1 MASLQFSPA
10 TDFSIAELARLF
22 TAGFEGYLIPV
33 AVGPELLAR
42 IIRRDGTDLSRSLVA
57 VRESEP
63 VGLAMVAPRYE
74 RIRLAGM
81 GIVPG
86 ARRTGVGRA
95 LLTEFLTRAK
105 AEAFEQAWLEVF
117 EQNIAALSLY
127 QSAGFTMV
135 QRLYGYTREPMP
147 PIAAGE
153 LREVSLGGYVAA
165 LKLEKA
171 QLPWVQSPEQATTI
185 ALPNRAWTLD
195 GDCIAVFAAPPAVG
209 PIGLMGL
216 YTRPEARQQGK
227 ARRLLH
233 TIQARYP
240 GRRWG
245 IPQVTPESMAPFFEG
260 LGFSRSELNQFEMR
274 LMLDR

>member
-22 TAGFEGYLIPV
+22 TAGFEGYLVPV

-57 VRESEP
+57 RRDSEP
-63 VGLAMVAPRYE
+63 VGLAMIAPRFE
-74 RIRLAGM
+74 RVRLAGM
-81 GIVPG
+81 GIVPS

-105 AEAFEQAWLEVF
+105 AEAFEEAWLEVF
-117 EQNIAALSLY
+117 EQNLPALSLY
-127 QSAGFTMV
+127 RSAGFAAV
-135 QRLYGYTREPMP
+135 QRLFGFTREPMP
-147 PIAAGE
+147 PAEAGE
-153 LREVSLGGYVAA
+153 LREVSLRSYVEA
-165 LKLEKA
+165 LKLEKV
-171 QLPWVQSPEQATTI
+171 QLPWVQSPEQATAI

-195 GDCIAVFAAPPAVG
+195 GDCMAVFAAPAAVG
-209 PIGLMGL
+209 PIGLTGL
-216 YTRPEARQQGK
+216 YTRPEARRQGR

-240 GRRWG
+240 GRSWG
-245 IPQVTPESMAPFFEG
+245 IPQVSPESMAPFFEA
-260 LGFSRSELNQFEMR
+260 LGFARSELNQFEMR